1 MGVLGLVYAFMGL
14 CGLAIGVAGYYLLAL
29 TPAEA
34 AMLAILAFLAALVVH
49 EHRLRRR
56 SERRLEK
63 GIEELGRLL
72 STDAQ
77 AGQVLSQR
85 VNALAKLDLGS
96 RLEVMEADMSVL
108 GTVVRQVAEAV
119 SELESDRVS
128 AHGPSAAPARDDAP
142 VIHHMP
148 SVPIH
153 AVRAALD
160 EGRLLHHVQPVVTLP
175 QRKVHAY
182 ELVLRLMLSK
192 GNIVDPPDYMPVR
205 NAEGDIVIR
214 RIERI
219 LADEA
224 TKIVRRGRL
233 GGGPVR
239 LLTRLSL
246 ATLSDKAAVDQ
257 LIGVL
262 AANRAVNPDMCFL
275 LDQAEF
281 DGMTRIETDMLNR
294 LVQQGVAIGL
304 SNCHSLRLDFA
315 GLANRG
321 VRYISVDAG
330 DFLKSPTRFS
340 DFHASDINDYVARFG
355 INLMMSGITSEQQ
368 VLALLDDGMK
378 LAQGDII
385 APLGPL
391 RQDLRD
397 DDGDDNLR
405 RVATN

>member
-1 MGVLGLVYAFMGL
+1 MGVQGLVYAFMGL

-29 TPAEA
+29 TPAESGL
-34 AMLAILAFLAALVVH
+34 LAIVVALAAVVLH

-85 VNALAKLDLGS
+85 VNALANLDLGS

-119 SELESDRVS
+119 SELESDRMS
-128 AHGPSAAPARDDAP
+128 AKGRDAAPARDDEP

-148 SVPIH
+148 SVPLQ
-153 AVRAALD
+153 AVRVALD
-160 EGRLLHHVQPVVTLP
+160 KDRALHHVQPIVTLP

-182 ELVLRLMLSK
+182 ELVLRLMVSR
-192 GNIVDPPDYMPVR
+192 GNIADPVDYMPIR
-205 NAEGDIVIR
+205 NAEGDIVR
-214 RIERI
+214 QRIERT
-219 LADEA
+219 LVEEA
-224 TKIVRRGRL
+224 TRIVRRGRL
-233 GGGPVR
+233 GGEPVR
-239 LLTRLSL
+239 LLTRISL

-257 LIGVL
+257 LVAAL
-262 AANRAVNPDMCFL
+262 AASRAVNPDICIV

-281 DGMTRIETDMLNR
+281 DAMSRLEADMLSR
-294 LVQQGVAIGL
+294 IAQQGVAIGL
-304 SNCHSLRLDFA
+304 AHCHTLRLDFA
-315 GLANRG
+315 SLASRG
-321 VRYISVDAG
+321 VRYISVAAG
-330 DFLKSPTRFS
+330 EFLKNPTRFS
-340 DFHASDINDYVARFG
+340 DFHSSDISDYVARFG
-355 INLMMSGITSEQQ
+355 INLMMVDIESEQQ

-378 LAQGDII
+378 LGQGDII

-391 RQDLRD
+391 RHDLRD
-397 DDGDDNLR
+397 DDGDDKLR
-405 RVATN
+405 RAATN